1 MFVLALIALL
11 ATGEPATPAYF
22 KAYPSLKDCMA
33 VAQMEADNAQRSL
46 DSTMGKGAGQVFA
59 NCVEVRVAGQR
70 V

>member
-1 MFVLALIALL
+1 
-11 ATGEPATPAYF
+11 
-22 KAYPSLKDCMA
+22 MA